1 MALLVEVKATRSK
14 QCPPKMTTTLH
25 EHDTRCAR
33 RGSYGLLKN
42 RERSR
47 RGRESEPAARGSVR
61 PSPPPRAARLSCLN
75 ACKGLARGGKND
87 CAGQGTCA
95 TATAHGCGGRN
106 AARARAA
113 VAPIPMNSC
122 KGKGACGVPITMNPA
137 WDKARKALE
146 ELAKSH
152 GFELGPAPKRG

>member
-1 MALLVEVKATRSK
+1 MPAKEMTRRHFTSMTLAALAGAAMGCSKAT
-14 QCPPKMTTTLH
+14 
-25 EHDTRCAR
+25 
-33 RGSYGLLKN
+33 
-42 RERSR
+42 ERA
-47 RGRESEPAARGSVR
+47 PAAGAKASLLREVQSDHLLLQEPHVCRG
-61 PSPPPRAARLSCLN
+61 LN

-95 TATAHGCGGRN
+95 TAMAHGCGGRN
-106 AARARAA
+106 ACKGQGGCGAD
-113 VAPIPMNSC
+113 PGQNSC